1 MANIVNK
8 PIFGGYQQP
17 SFPGGGYQQ
26 AGLLGYQQP
35 ANGLLGGGTQN
46 LMQQYLMNLF
56 MRRYNPPAIAQQ
68 PGMVSSQMGLG
79 GMQYRAPVV
88 ASVPLPGAAQT
99 GVTYPQGAVPYQ
111 TGGGYMLNGQGFFS
125 NGMPDPNNGSWSS

>member
-17 SFPGGGYQQ
+17 SFPGGWYQQ

-35 ANGLLGGGTQN
+35 AGGLLGGGTQN
-46 LMQQYLMNLF
+46 LMQQYLANLF

-68 PGMVSSQMGLG
+68 PGMVGSRMGMG
-79 GMQYRAPVV
+79 GMQYMAPQVV
-88 ASVPLPGAAQT
+88 QAAPPGKTEMQRMQEQLAAMQAQMQSQMNQGSNL
-99 GVTYPQGAVPYQ
+99 GVDSG
-111 TGGGYMLNGQGFFS
+111 
-125 NGMPDPNNGSWSS
+125 W

>member
-26 AGLLGYQQP
+26 SGLLGYQQP

-56 MRRYNPPAIAQQ
+56 MRRYQPPAIPQQ
-68 PGMVSSQMGLG
+68 PGMVGSRMGMG
-79 GMQYRAPVV
+79 GMQYMAPQLQQL
-88 ASVPLPGAAQT
+88 APPGKTEMQRMQEQLAAMQAQMQAQMQ
-99 GVTYPQGAVPYQ
+99 PHD
-111 TGGGYMLNGQGFFS
+111 GGINSG
-125 NGMPDPNNGSWSS
+125 W

>member
-26 AGLLGYQQP
+26 SGLLGYQQP

-56 MRRYNPPAIAQQ
+56 MRRYQPPAIPQQ
-68 PGMVSSQMGLG
+68 PGMVGSQMGQG
-79 GMQYRAPVV
+79 GMQYMAPQIQQR
-88 ASVPLPGAAQT
+88 SLPGATQPPTAPSTVGYYGPSAGANSYDPLAYLRHMAQFE
-99 GVTYPQGAVPYQ
+99 
-111 TGGGYMLNGQGFFS
+111 GGG
-125 NGMPDPNNGSWSS
+125 

>member
-56 MRRYNPPAIAQQ
+56 MRRYQPPAIPQQ
-68 PGMVSSQMGLG
+68 PGMVGSRMGQG
-79 GMQYRAPVV
+79 GMQYMAPQV
-88 ASVPLPGAAQT
+88 AQAAPPGKTEMQRMQEQLAAMQAQMQSQMN
-99 GVTYPQGAVPYQ
+99 QGSN
-111 TGGGYMLNGQGFFS
+111 LGFDS
-125 NGMPDPNNGSWSS
+125 GW